1 MEILK
6 IEAENHSGQ
15 LSMFSKDWDMEAAK
29 IKKDASPIRET
40 SFVCCSSSW
49 T

>member
-1 MEILK
+1 MKILK
-6 IEAENHSGQ
+6 NGAENHSGQ
-15 LSMFSKDWDMEAAK
+15 LSMFFEDWDMKADK